1 MKLAAVTGLEAE
13 AKVARRAGLEA
24 SASGGVATRTL
35 ALAQS
40 FLRDGAEALISFG
53 IAGALAPE
61 LQSGMLLLPR
71 AVVDE
76 SGARY
81 AVDEAWRA
89 QVERALLTAGLL
101 VEARDLLGAD
111 QAAASA
117 ARKAALF
124 AARGAAAIDLESHLV
139 ARVAS
144 EAQRPFLI
152 LRAVADPAS
161 RDLPPAA
168 VDGLKEDGT
177 PALTRVISSV
187 LQHPGQIAALL
198 RLGGDTRRALLALGS
213 ALDTK
218 PFAARADAGG
228 AR

>member
-61 LQSGMLLLPR
+61 LQSGTLLLPR

-152 LRAVADPAS
+152 LRAVADPAL

-218 PFAARADAGG
+218 P
-228 AR
+228 